1 MLDNVKEVDEEDL
14 GTKYQYVPLPMGPSE
29 SDIPPF
35 LEEAD
40 PIFEELPTA
49 RVVDV
54 SRSERNDQSLAFQL
68 VYIIELQYKQFT
80 WRLERKATQ
89 LLFLHLALKKR
100 VLLEEI
106 QEKQEQIKEWA
117 HSLGFGEEHPSTT
130 STSTGLRSNSSHD
143 GRHSSH
149 ARHNSHDRSSH
160 LSRERRMSLER
171 QQQQQNSSH
180 HDGNQNDENQAEGA
194 QECTYCAAKRD
205 IPSSAALPVMRPAIG
220 PLPVISQRASAAMQN
235 YLNHFLESLDIV
247 NTIEVCKFLE
257 VSRLSFTPEYG
268 PKLQEGYVT
277 VKHLPR
283 FPADDERS
291 SSCSR
296 ICESCW
302 CSFNTN
308 WQEVWA
314 VLKPGFLVLLADPL
328 DAKPLDIIVFD
339 VLGSSEVRTG
349 LN

>member
-1 MLDNVKEVDEEDL
+1 MLAKLDNGKEVDEEGL
-14 GTKYQYVPLPMGPSE
+14 GTKYQYVPLPMGPRE
-29 SDIPPF
+29 SDIPSS
-35 LEEAD
+35 LEEED
-40 PIFEELPTA
+40 LIFEELPTA

-68 VYIIELQYKQFT
+68 VYTIELQYKQFI

-100 VLLEEI
+100 ALLEDI

-117 HSLGFGEEHPSTT
+117 SSLGFGEEHPSTSA
-130 STSTGLRSNSSHD
+130 STTLRSNSSHE
-143 GRHSSH
+143 RRSSH
-149 ARHNSHDRSSH
+149 GRHNSHDHPHLCRERRISRD
-160 LSRERRMSLER
+160 LSRE
-171 QQQQQNSSH
+171 QQQDFSQSEGQNH
-180 HDGNQNDENQAEGA
+180 ENQEGA
-194 QECTYCAAKRD
+194 QECTFCAKRD
-205 IPSSAALPVMRPAIG
+205 IPSSAALPVIRPAIG
-220 PLPVISQRASAAMQN
+220 RLPVISQRATTAMQN

-247 NTIEVCKFLE
+247 NTPEVCKFLE

-268 PKLQEGYVT
+268 LKLQEGYVM

-283 FPADDERS
+283 LPDERS

-296 ICESCW
+296 FWESC
-302 CSFNTN
+302 CCCLNTN

-328 DAKPLDIIVFD
+328 DAKPLDVIVFD
-339 VLGSSEVRTG
+339 VLGSSEVRIV
-349 LN
+349 